1 MMINTVFMA
10 VMSMI
15 LTCIT
20 AAMAGYA
27 LAKKRFVGRK
37 LLFTLIVCAMAHS
50 GSNPPKPSVEMEYPG
65 QVLAV
70 DDAQALKLDH
80 ELRHVDSATP

>member
-1 MMINTVFMA
+1 MINTVFMA

-37 LLFTLIVCAMAHS
+37 LLFTLIVCAMAPVSYTHL
-50 GSNPPKPSVEMEYPG
+50 G
-65 QVLAV
+65 
-70 DDAQALKLDH
+70 H
-80 ELRHVDSATP
+80 ELF